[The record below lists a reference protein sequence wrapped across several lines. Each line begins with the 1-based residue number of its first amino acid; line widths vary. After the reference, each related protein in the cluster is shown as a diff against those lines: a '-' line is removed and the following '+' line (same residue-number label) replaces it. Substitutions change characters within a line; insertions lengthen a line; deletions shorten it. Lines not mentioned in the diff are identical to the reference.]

1 MPDHPKPEQPKPANS
16 KPEHLQD
23 GPRAALFYKGPDPHD
38 YALEALDGLS
48 ALFDRRSGQTHLV
61 ASPVPELLALMD
73 ETPRTINALLTELAK
88 QFELE
93 EGGDHAAS
101 LTARLEELAALGL
114 VEVVR

>member
-1 MPDHPKPEQPKPANS
+1 MPDHPKPDHQ

-23 GPRAALFYKGPDPHD
+23 GPRAALFYKGPHPDD
-38 YALEALDGLS
+38 YNILALDDLS

-93 EGGDHAAS
+93 EGEDHAAS

>member
-1 MPDHPKPEQPKPANS
+1 MPDHS

-23 GPRAALFYKGPDPHD
+23 GPRAALLYKGPHPHD
-38 YALEALDGLS
+38 YALVALDGLS

-73 ETPRTINALLTELAK
+73 EAPRTINALLTELAK

-93 EGGDHAAS
+93 EGEDHAAS

>member
-1 MPDHPKPEQPKPANS
+1 MPDHQKPENPKPDS
-16 KPEHLQD
+16 LQD
-23 GPRAALFYKGPDPHD
+23 GPRAALFYKGPHPQD
-38 YALEALDGLS
+38 YALVALDGLS

-73 ETPRTINALLTELAK
+73 ETPRTINTLLTELTK

-93 EGGDHAAS
+93 EGADHAAS

-114 VEVVR
+114 VEMVR

>member
-1 MPDHPKPEQPKPANS
+1 MPENPKPENPKS
-16 KPEHLQD
+16 DSQKD
-23 GPRAALFYKGPDPHD
+23 GPRAAPLYKGPHPQD
-38 YALEALDGLS
+38 YSILALDGLS

-93 EGGDHAAS
+93 EGADHAAS

>member
-23 GPRAALFYKGPDPHD
+23 GPRPALLYKGPHPHD
-38 YALEALDGLS
+38 CALVALDGLS

-61 ASPVPELLALMD
+61 ASPVPELLVLMD
-73 ETPRTINALLTELAK
+73 ETPRTINVLLTELAK

-93 EGGDHAAS
+93 EGADHAAS